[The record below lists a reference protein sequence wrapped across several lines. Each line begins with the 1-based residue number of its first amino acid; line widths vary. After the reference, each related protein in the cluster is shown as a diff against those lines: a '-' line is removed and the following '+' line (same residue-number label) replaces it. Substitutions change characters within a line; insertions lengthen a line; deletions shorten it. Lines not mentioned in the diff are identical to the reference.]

1 MPQGGYIINT
11 AKQAKVPM
19 ISRGWGPA
27 ASAELNYT
35 SGVAVDSR
43 GNLYISYY
51 FNHRIGKLMYQENK
65 HGSRYGELWLRG
77 DGGPTFSAMLSY
89 PDGVAVDSSR
99 IHRGRSVR

>member
-1 MPQGGYIINT
+1 MLQAAVISST
-11 AKQAKVPM
+11 QQQAKVPM

-65 HGSRYGELWLRG
+65 HGSRYGELWLFGRRRTDVLG
-77 DGGPTFSAMLSY
+77 NVELSGWSGG
-89 PDGVAVDSSR
+89 
-99 IHRGRSVR
+99 